1 MRYTKIFI
9 IAVFVFLVNTLNVF
23 AMEINETVIKE
34 YYYKLAGVYKELE
47 NKYPIGYFVYKDK
60 QGNEKLYL
68 YFEGNPH
75 SEKDKY
81 SDYNIFT
88 NEPYN
93 IYSSEHSTKFIYIGS
108 KSEDPKKYI
117 TQYGKI
123 KMKGPDDLSL
133 EGGEGQP
140 KPNPNPGQPGQDNNN
155 GLLSG
160 IINRLNDLIS
170 KITGFFSEVIN
181 LLKQIPKFIEDVLKK
196 LFIPSS
202 DYLTK
207 KFDEVK
213 KMLLSRFNIDF
224 LKGTLDDFQ
233 SIEAKPFKNIEG
245 KIQEHNVTFV
255 NFDFLNKNLFGIKVF
270 TDGFFWLLF
279 LFMQYNEIMNIIRK
293 EKPIR
298 GDKSDDN

>member
-9 IAVFVFLVNTLNVF
+9 IAVFVFLVNVLNAF
-23 AMEINETVIKE
+23 AMEINETVIKD

-93 IYSSEHSTKFIYIGS
+93 IYSSEHSTNFIYIGA

-133 EGGEGQP
+133 DGGEANP
-140 KPNPNPGQPGQDNNN
+140 KPNPNPQNPNPDTNS
-155 GLLSG
+155 GLLNG
-160 IINRLNDLIS
+160 IISKLNQLIS
-170 KITGFFSEVIN
+170 SITGFFTELIN
-181 LLKQIPKFIEDVLKK
+181 VLKSIPEKISDVLKF
-196 LFIPSS
+196 LFIPNEN
-202 DYLTK
+202 YLTK

-213 KMLLSRFNIDF
+213 KNLLSRFNIDF

-233 SIEAKPFKNIEG
+233 AVKAKPFQNIEG

-255 NFDFLNKNLFGIKVF
+255 NFDFLNKNLSGIKVF

-293 EKPIR
+293 EKPIK
-298 GDKSDDN
+298 GDKVDDN